1 LDNLTSRMQRPG
13 NIMQTARNELSKVEQ
28 ARRAKA
34 VERQQFRPWR
44 EGDVY
49 APHDLSHQEMK
60 KWSKHRAPKSDVF
73 DVLNMNPLDEYK
85 NLPLMMDFMT
95 SMGRIKHQR
104 ETGLRPVNQRKIAK
118 AIRRSMCLGFLP
130 RVHAHPEMLRRPGP
144 WSRQG

>member
-1 LDNLTSRMQRPG
+1 MQRPG

-85 NLPLMMDFMT
+85 VGHVSSQPVPASSQPLESTLDDGFHDVHGPNQAPAGDWLAARQPAEDCKGNQAIHVPRLP
-95 SMGRIKHQR
+95 S
-104 ETGLRPVNQRKIAK
+104 
-118 AIRRSMCLGFLP
+118 
-130 RVHAHPEMLRRPGP
+130 
-144 WSRQG
+144 